1 MLEATLHPV
10 ELPLR
15 HAWTIAHG
23 TRTVQRNLIVALYD
37 PDSGETGYGE
47 APAIP
52 YMGVTIPQLIER
64 VRWDDPRLRR
74 AWEDAVFG
82 ADGSDEPGQAPT
94 WQEMTLTRGVDANGR
109 FIRAAMDMAVYDL
122 WGKRRGRSTRSLWSQ
137 PGDPR
142 PASDYTIG
150 LADPEVMIA
159 KLREFPGFPV
169 YKIKLGHA
177 AEAGGIEQDL
187 AVLRRLREATD
198 RPLRVDANT
207 AWTAEQTIRVSEP
220 LRDLGVEFIEQP
232 LPPGAPRSEHEAAY
246 FGSVLPIVAD
256 ESCQVEEDVAAC
268 AGLFHGINIKLSKC
282 GGITPARRM
291 IDRARELSLRVM
303 MGCMTETSV
312 GISAIGQL
320 LPRLDDVDMDGALLL
335 APGSDPAQ
343 GVRVG
348 ADGVAIYPQ
357 GEADRGNGVRV
368 VGELPRG

>member
-1 MLEATLHPV
+1 MLEVSLHPV

-23 TRTVQRNLIVALYD
+23 TRTVQHNLIVALHD
-37 PDSGETGYGE
+37 PESGHTGYGE

-52 YMGVTIPQLIER
+52 YMGVTVAEMIDR

-82 ADGSDEPGQAPT
+82 ADGSDEPGQAAT
-94 WQEMTLTRGVDANGR
+94 WQEMTLTRGVDASGR

-122 WGKRRGRSTRSLWSQ
+122 WGKRRACSTRSLWSA

-150 LADPEVMIA
+150 LADAEVMVA
-159 KLREFPGFPV
+159 KLREFPDFPV
-169 YKIKLGHA
+169 YKVKLGHA
-177 AEAGGIEQDL
+177 AEAGGIDADL
-187 AVLRRLREATD
+187 AVLRRLREVTQ
-198 RPLRVDANT
+198 RPIRVDANT
-207 AWTAEQTIRVSEP
+207 AWTAEGTIRAAEP
-220 LRDLGVEFIEQP
+220 MRELGVELIEQP
-232 LPPGAPRSEHEAAY
+232 LKPGLPRSEHEAAY

-256 ESCQVEEDVAAC
+256 ESCQVEEDVERC

-282 GGITPARRM
+282 GGVTPARRM
-291 IDRARELSLRVM
+291 IDRARQLGLRVM
-303 MGCMTETSV
+303 MGCMTETTV

-320 LPRLDDVDMDGALLL
+320 LPLLDDVDMDGALLL
-335 APGSDPAQ
+335 APGSDPAE

-348 ADGVAIYPQ
+348 GDGVAVYPR
-357 GEADRGNGVRV
+357 GEAGWGHGVRV
-368 VGELPRG
+368 VGELPRA